1 MHPLKLILALLSI
14 VLAIVLAMTARNGFS
29 THRKLRVACVGD
41 STTWGTHATR
51 AEGVTYPDQLA
62 KMGRRTLQVR
72 NFGVGATTLLRQS
85 GRAWCDTGELEQ
97 AIAYQ
102 PDIVVIM
109 FGVNEIS
116 HPDLL
121 GEFLPDALW
130 LIDQFKS
137 AIPDL
142 CIFMATPTPLAP
154 ADEKRRE
161 NTELRTK
168 IIPTVRQVAQMTG
181 CQVIEVNQAYP
192 PTLDYL
198 PDGVHPNARG
208 NRLIAQLV
216 FEAIKTSGNATV
228 RPASTIQTQKN

>member
-14 VLAIVLAMTARNGFS
+14 VLAIVLAMTARNGFA

-102 PDIVVIM
+102 PDVVVIM

-121 GEFLPDALW
+121 EEFLPDALW

-154 ADEKRRE
+154 ADEKCRQ

-181 CQVIEVNQAYP
+181 CQIIEVNQAYP

-198 PDGVHPNARG
+198 PDGVHPNAQG

-216 FEAIKTSGNATV
+216 FDAIKASITV
-228 RPASTIQTQKN
+228 P